1 MAIVS
6 GLLLPF
12 GHKTKADNIF
22 KNWPLSAFE
31 FKDALQVDAIANKAN
46 TTCAPYMRSA
56 KKQARR
62 LSNVA
67 TDLVRR
73 SSMGTASKPHKR

>member
-1 MAIVS
+1 MELGKLELS
-6 GLLLPF
+6 FSPLLP
-12 GHKTKADNIF
+12 
-22 KNWPLSAFE
+22 S
-31 FKDALQVDAIANKAN
+31 LQVDAIASKAN

-73 SSMGTASKPHKR
+73 SSMGTASKAHRK